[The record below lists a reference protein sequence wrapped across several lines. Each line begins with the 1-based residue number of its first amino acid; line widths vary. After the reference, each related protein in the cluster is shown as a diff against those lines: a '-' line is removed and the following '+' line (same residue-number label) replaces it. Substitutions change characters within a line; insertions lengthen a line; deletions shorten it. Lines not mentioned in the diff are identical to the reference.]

1 MVKKDSPT
9 PEKKLLNSEQ
19 DKQTILDLLSTYTK
33 HKHVKLVQRGNAAI
47 FAALY
52 IAKKMNS
59 KPFILIPDQGGWLSF
74 KTYPKILGFDTRV
87 VKTNRGLIDLIDLE
101 KKAESG
107 AALLVTSFAGY
118 FADQPMS
125 YISNICR
132 KYNCLLIEDASGAVG
147 DEDLCDGD
155 YADIIVASFGK
166 WKPINAEYGGFI
178 STNKKEFFESAG
190 DIFSTTN
197 HYPRYDILLEKLKG
211 ARQRMK
217 VMLQKAKDVKK
228 DLSERLP
235 HLKILHQDLRGL
247 NVVVKYMDK
256 KEQDALE
263 GYCKANGYGYV
274 QCPQYTRIE
283 EDAMSIELKRLDS
296 AGG

>member
-1 MVKKDSPT
+1 MVAKKELPT
-9 PEKKLLNSEQ
+9 PEKRTAEK
-19 DKQTILDLLSTYTK
+19 DKQKILELLSGITK
-33 HKHVKLVQRGNAAI
+33 HKYVRLVQRGNAVI

-59 KPFILIPDQGGWLSF
+59 KPFILIPDQGGWISF

-125 YISNICR
+125 YISKICKR
-132 KYNCLLIEDASGAVG
+132 CNCLLIEDASGAVG

-178 STNKKEFFESAG
+178 STDKKDLFESASE
-190 DIFSTTN
+190 IFSTTN
-197 HYPRYDILLEKLKG
+197 HYPRYDVLLDKLKS
-211 ARQRMK
+211 ARQKMK
-217 VMLQKAKDVKK
+217 VMLKRAMEVKK
-228 DLSERLP
+228 DISERLP
-235 HLKILHQDLRGL
+235 HIKIIHKDLRGL
-247 NVVVKYMDK
+247 NVVVRYMDK
-256 KEQDALE
+256 KEKAALE
-263 GYCKANGYGYV
+263 GYCEANGYGYV
-274 QCPQYTRIE
+274 QCPQYTRLD
-283 EDAMSIELKRLDS
+283 EDAISIELKRLDRENE
-296 AGG
+296 